1 MKLVPSGDHFKIP
14 QDFSKSK
21 ENFDKGRSSTRR
33 VSVLGDA
40 DKYGLESHKPEAL
53 SQINSHHSSNFVR
66 KQIDDVQGGKKSRK
80 GRMVEYP

>member
-14 QDFSKSK
+14 QDFLKSK

-66 KQIDDVQGGKKSRK
+66 KQIDDVQGGKKSND
-80 GRMVEYP
+80 

>member
-1 MKLVPSGDHFKIP
+1 VKLVPSGDHFKIP

-66 KQIDDVQGGKKSRK
+66 KQIDDVQGGKKSND
-80 GRMVEYP
+80 